1 MYACKR
7 EDRKGFFVTVTKYSG
22 NGNDFV
28 MFVAQE
34 KEDRSQLAKTLCHR
48 QNGVG
53 ADGLVVL
60 LPHKEYDFEWEF
72 YNSDGSQ
79 ADMCGNA
86 SRCVAHFAHEK
97 GISKNNHAEFLTGA
111 GVIRATI
118 NGLYVVSDM
127 TEPDIIRT
135 DIEENGENWWLI
147 DSGVPHLVA
156 VRDNIDTFNLE
167 EARALRH
174 KYNANVNICKLEG
187 DTMYVRTYERGVEDE
202 TLACGTGMVACFIR
216 NHKEGKVSNQVKV
229 HPISGDELYVS
240 YEEGTYRFGGQ
251 VTKTFVAET
260 LI

>member
-1 MYACKR
+1 
-7 EDRKGFFVTVTKYSG
+7 VTVTKYSG

-28 MFVAQE
+28 MFVA
-34 KEDRSQLAKTLCHR
+34 KHKADRSALARKLCHR

-60 LPHKEYDFEWEF
+60 LPHEKYDFEWEF
-72 YNSDGSQ
+72 YNSDGSR

-97 GISKNNHAEFLTGA
+97 GISKDNTAEFLTGA

-127 TEPDIIRT
+127 VEPDIRRK
-135 DIEENGENWWLI
+135 DIEEYGENWWLI

-156 VRDNIDTFNLE
+156 VRDDIDTFDLE
-167 EARALRH
+167 QARVLRQ
-174 KYNANVNICKLEG
+174 KYDCNVNICKVEG

-216 NHKEGKVSNQVKV
+216 NHKEGRVPDQVKV
-229 HPISGDELYVS
+229 HPKSGDELYVS
-240 YEEGTYRFGGQ
+240 YEEGVYRFGGK

-260 LI
+260 FI

>member
-1 MYACKR
+1 M
-7 EDRKGFFVTVTKYSG
+7 TVTKYSA

-28 MFVAQE
+28 MIIAQE
-34 KEDRSQLAKTLCHR
+34 RADRSVLARKLCHR

-53 ADGLVVL
+53 ADGLVVV
-60 LPHKEYDFEWEF
+60 LPHDEYDFEWEF
-72 YNSDGSQ
+72 YNSDGSA

-86 SRCVAHFAHEK
+86 SRAVAHFAQEK
-97 GISKNNHAEFLTGA
+97 GISKENTAEFLTGA

-127 TEPDIIRT
+127 VPPKIIRD
-135 DIEENGENWWLI
+135 DIEEYGEKWWLI

-156 VRDNIDTFNLE
+156 VRDDIENFNIE
-167 EARALRH
+167 EARTLRH
-174 KYNANVNICKLEG
+174 KYNCNVNICKLDG

-216 NHKEGKVSNQVKV
+216 NHKEEKISDQAKV
-229 HPISGDELYVS
+229 HPRSGDELYVS
-240 YEEGTYRFGGQ
+240 YEEGVYRFGGK

>member
-1 MYACKR
+1 M
-7 EDRKGFFVTVTKYSG
+7 TVTKYSA

-34 KEDRSQLAKTLCHR
+34 KSDRSELARALCHR

-60 LPHKEYDFEWEF
+60 LPHPEYDFEWEF
-72 YNSDGSQ
+72 YNSDGSH

-86 SRCVAHFAHEK
+86 SRAVAHFAHEK
-97 GISKNNHAEFLTGA
+97 GISKDGVAEFLTGA
-111 GVIRATI
+111 GVIHATI

-127 TEPDIIRT
+127 TEPEILRE
-135 DIEENGENWWLI
+135 DIEEDTERWWLI

-156 VRDNIDTFNLE
+156 IRESIDDFDIE
-167 EARALRH
+167 QARRLRH
-174 KYNANVNICKLEG
+174 RYNANVNICKIEG

-216 NHKEGKVSNQVKV
+216 AYKEGKVPDQVKV
-229 HPISGDELYVS
+229 HPKSGDELYVS
-240 YEEGTYRFGGQ
+240 YENGVYRFGGK
-251 VTKTFVAET
+251 VTKTFIAET
-260 LI
+260 IE

>member
-1 MYACKR
+1 M
-7 EDRKGFFVTVTKYSG
+7 TVTKYSG

-28 MFVAQE
+28 MFVAKQ
-34 KEDRSQLAKTLCHR
+34 KADRSALAKKLCHR

-60 LPHKEYDFEWEF
+60 LPHEEYDFEWEF
-72 YNSDGSQ
+72 YNSDGSD
-79 ADMCGNA
+79 AAICGNA

-97 GISKNNHAEFLTGA
+97 GISKDNTSEFLTGA
-111 GVIRATI
+111 GVIRATV

-127 TEPDIIRT
+127 VEPDIQRK
-135 DIEENGENWWLI
+135 DIEEYGENWWLI

-156 VRDNIDTFNLE
+156 IRDNLDTFDLE
-167 EARALRH
+167 HARVLRE
-174 KYNANVNICKLEG
+174 KYNANVNICTVEG

-216 NHKEGKVSNQVKV
+216 NHKEGKVPDQVKV
-229 HPISGDELYVS
+229 HPKSGDELYVS
-240 YEEGTYRFGGQ
+240 YEEGVYRFGGK

-260 LI
+260 FI

>member
-1 MYACKR
+1 M
-7 EDRKGFFVTVTKYSG
+7 TVTKYSA

-28 MFVAQE
+28 MFIAQE
-34 KEDRSQLAKTLCHR
+34 KKDRSQLAQQLCHR

-53 ADGLVVL
+53 ADGLVVV
-60 LPHKEYDFEWEF
+60 LPHDEYDFQWEF
-72 YNSDGSQ
+72 YNADGSH

-86 SRCVAHFAHEK
+86 SRAVAHFAHEK
-97 GISKNNHAEFLTGA
+97 GIAKDNKAEFLTGA

-127 TEPDIIRT
+127 TEPDIIHT
-135 DIEENGENWWLI
+135 DIEAYGHTWWLI
-147 DSGVPHLVA
+147 DSGVPHLVS
-156 VRDNIDTFNLE
+156 VRDSIEDFNIE

-174 KYNANVNICKLEG
+174 KYNCNVNICKVEA

-202 TLACGTGMVACFIR
+202 TLACGTGIVACFIR
-216 NHKEGKVSNQVKV
+216 SHKDKKVSNQVKV
-229 HPISGDELYVS
+229 FPKSGDELYVN
-240 YEEGTYRFGGQ
+240 YEEGVYRFGGK